1 MKITLDKIWKLV
13 MNGKGLPS
21 DLRLYLITGNNQ
33 IYINKGHAMRVFS
46 SEITE
51 NLTEKREKILE
62 PFTKIEFI
70 IDELLRLHIIGF
82 RSTKEKD
89 FLNLIDFLGASRKI
103 SLLYKWE
110 IFSKNLKNLLD
121 GLIKVRNGVAHDISL
136 AEVEYKNEPIFKLVD
151 KENFKT
157 FKKDL
162 KSAWSELTK
171 TYMNEEEKIDW
182 DQLITE
188 LEAYQ
193 RNLSSNS

>member
-46 SEITE
+46 SEITDK
-51 NLTEKREKILE
+51 LTEKRERILE

-70 IDELLRLHIIGF
+70 IDELIRLHIIGF

-89 FLNLIDFLGASRKI
+89 FLNLIDFLGTSRKI
-103 SLLYKWE
+103 GLLYKWE

-121 GLIKVRNGVAHDISL
+121 DLIKVRNGVAHDISL
-136 AEVEYKNEPIFKLVD
+136 AEVEYKKEPVFKLVD
-151 KENFKT
+151 KENFET

-171 TYMNEEEKIDW
+171 TYVKEEEKIDW

-193 RNLSSNS
+193 RSLSSNS